1 MARIVRALLIVSLGL
16 EFALPQPK
24 ATAQSKPQAPEV
36 SSALPDVAGIRPG
49 MPAQEAYNLLKAR
62 HPSIKIGVGQLQ
74 MQGLGDKP
82 ISAQISAQVVDASAP
97 ETITVWLTSP
107 PGQQVV
113 FAVGRTL
120 EYDPNQP
127 LLRSKVVDS
136 LRQKFG
142 PETLDGGTQVYWA
155 FDEQGRRPDAA
166 RMKQLNCISRGGLGN
181 LIVAPPQGPTFPAVT
196 PIIYSPQA
204 LDPCDSFIKVNA
216 ELSSPGPD
224 PTYVHRIALIIWD
237 LALERRSQEAYRA
250 YLASAA
256 NGRSKEELEKAKQ
269 RKLPTF

>member
-49 MPAQEAYNLLKAR
+49 VPAEEAYNLLKAR

-97 ETITVWLTSP
+97 ETISVWLTSP
-107 PGQQVV
+107 PGKQVV
-113 FAVGRTL
+113 FAVGRIL

-142 PETLDGGTQVYWA
+142 PETLDSGAEVYWA
-155 FDEQGRRPDAA
+155 FDEQGRRPDAE
-166 RMKQLNCISRGGLGN
+166 RMKQLNCISVGQGN
-181 LIVAPPQGPTFPAVT
+181 LVPAPPQGPTFPAMT
-196 PIIYSPQA
+196 TIIYSPPA
-204 LDPCDSFIKVNA
+204 LNPCDSFIKVNA

-224 PTYVHRIALIIWD
+224 HTYVHRITLMICD

-250 YLASAA
+250 YLANAV
-256 NGRSKEELEKAKQ
+256 NDRSKEELEKAKQ
-269 RKLPTF
+269 RKLPKF

>member
-1 MARIVRALLIVSLGL
+1 MSRIVRALLIVSLGL

-24 ATAQSKPQAPEV
+24 ANTQSKPQAPEV

-142 PETLDGGTQVYWA
+142 PETLDRGAEVYWA

>member
-1 MARIVRALLIVSLGL
+1 MTRIVRALLIVSLGL
-16 EFALPQPK
+16 VFAVPQPK

-49 MPAQEAYNLLKAR
+49 MPAQVAYNLLKAR

-166 RMKQLNCISRGGLGN
+166 RMKQLNCISIAHGN
-181 LIVAPPQGPTFPAVT
+181 LIVAPPQGPTFPAMT
-196 PIIYSPQA
+196 TIIYSPQA
-204 LDPCDSFIKVNA
+204 LNPCDSFIKVNA
-216 ELSSPGPD
+216 ELLSGQSLD
-224 PTYVHRIALIIWD
+224 HTYVHSITLMIWD

-269 RKLPTF
+269 RKLPKF